1 MTGKDN
7 FAGVSAGE
15 RLDHLFFRAA
25 FAHLLANRFHGFRV
39 LPFVNERAD
48 QAKVAGRGI
57 RLDFQHDLALRDG
70 VVEIPRAQVEKCRQP
85 IRQQR
90 DRVRLQRLF
99 DLLNARFKWMGEAM
113 ECCDS
118 PQLSVL
124 KCEIENEVL
133 FTPGEL

>member
-1 MTGKDN
+1 
-7 FAGVSAGE
+7 
-15 RLDHLFFRAA
+15 
-25 FAHLLANRFHGFRV
+25 
-39 LPFVNERAD
+39 
-48 QAKVAGRGI
+48 VAGRGI

-99 DLLNARFKWMGEAM
+99 VLLNARFKWMGEAM

-124 KCEIENEVL
+124 KCEIEN
-133 FTPGEL
+133 